1 MRRSDLFLP
10 ASREVRGEGTD
21 VTKLLRR
28 AGLIREFGSGLWG
41 FTPAGERV
49 RRKVEDRIRTGMDD
63 VGAQEVRLPG
73 LQYRERW
80 ADSGRWGSFE
90 GKMLTLQNRDG
101 QDMCLA
107 PSHEEGMV
115 HLFDGV
121 VRSYDDLPLVVY
133 QVASK
138 FRDDHARN
146 GLVRC
151 KEFTMKDA
159 YSFHVDEASLAATY
173 DAMRAAYEAIF
184 ADLGFEF
191 AVVEAEA
198 EVMGGS
204 ASEEFVAP
212 VADGSDR
219 LVHCTAD
226 GCRFG
231 VTVERSSTSPR
242 SRAREDTDEHPDFAD
257 HHAGD
262 DCPDCGG
269 ELAES
274 DGIELGHVFQL
285 GTRYSEPMDL
295 AVHDAEGRERE
306 VLMGSYGIG
315 VERAVQAL
323 LQQTTDDHGTDSCR
337 WPVTD
342 CGCVAPYR
350 AGVVP
355 VGEGEAVQAAAED
368 VHDSIGAGD
377 CLLFDDDTQSVG
389 ERFAEADLL
398 GLPATVVVGNTYR
411 ETGLVDVEDADGHT
425 EQVDPET
432 VPAVVER
439 YAAGD
444 ATGR

>member
-28 AGLIREFGSGLWG
+28 AGLVRAFGSGLWG

-63 VGAQEVRLPG
+63 IGAQGVRLPG

-80 ADSGRWGSFE
+80 EQSGRWGSFE
-90 GKMLTLQNRDG
+90 GEMLTLTNRDG

-115 HLFDGV
+115 HLLDGL

-159 YSFHVDEASLAATY
+159 YSFHVDEASLRATY
-173 DAMRAAYEAIF
+173 EEVRAAYEAIF

-198 EVMGGS
+198 DVMGGS
-204 ASEEFVAP
+204 VSEEFVAP
-212 VADGSDR
+212 VADGGDR

-231 VTVERSSTSPR
+231 VTVERSSTSPH
-242 SRAREDTDEHPDFAD
+242 SQAREDTDEPEGFAAHD
-257 HHAGD
+257 EGD

-269 ELAES
+269 ALAES
-274 DGIELGHVFQL
+274 DGVELGHVFQL
-285 GTRYSEPMDL
+285 GTRYSSSMGLTVDDE
-295 AVHDAEGRERE
+295 AGATRE

-315 VERAVQAL
+315 VERVVQAL
-323 LQQTTDDHGTDSCR
+323 LQQATDGHGSGTCR

-342 CGCVAPYR
+342 WGCVAPYR

-355 VGEGEAVQAAAED
+355 VGGDEAVQAVAAD
-368 VHDSIGAGD
+368 VHERIGAGD

-411 ETGLVDVEDADGHT
+411 ETGLVDVEDAGGHT
-425 EQVDPET
+425 EQVEPGE

-439 YAAGD
+439 FGAG
-444 ATGR
+444 G